1 MVPRRNPNYNMTI
14 DLFLLNVIKHET
26 NEKKNQNCRPLFPVE
41 DCHQQSP
48 RAANLATSISHAAT
62 RHEQQRH
69 IEFLLLNARGI

>member
-26 NEKKNQNCRPLFPVE
+26 NEKKESELPSAFFRQRLP
-41 DCHQQSP
+41 SP
-48 RAANLATSISHAAT
+48 RAAKLATSILHVAT

-69 IEFLLLNARGI
+69 IKFLLLNARGI